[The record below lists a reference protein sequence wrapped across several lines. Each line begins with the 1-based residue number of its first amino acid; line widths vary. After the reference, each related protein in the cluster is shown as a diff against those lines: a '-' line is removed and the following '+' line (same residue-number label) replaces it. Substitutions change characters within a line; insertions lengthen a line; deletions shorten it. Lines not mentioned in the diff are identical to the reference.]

1 MNLKTA
7 RIIITGGARGLGRAM
22 ATTLAAEGARIGLID
37 LDQDALE
44 DTRQALTG
52 KGHASLAANV
62 ADEDEVDHAF
72 DKLINDLG
80 GLDVLI
86 NNAGITRDG
95 LLVKSQEGQV
105 VDRMSL
111 TAWQQVI
118 DVNLTGVFLCGRAAA
133 THLTAAG
140 RGGLI
145 INISSISKAGNFGQ
159 SNYSAA
165 KAGVAALSMTWASEL
180 ARYGIRSVSL
190 SPGFTRTEL
199 VAAMPE
205 KAIDRITSRIPAG
218 RLAEPEEMAGA
229 ARFIIENDYINGRD
243 IAVDGGLRL

>member
-52 KGHASLAANV
+52 TGHASLAANV

-95 LLVKSQEGQV
+95 LLVKSQE
-105 VDRMSL
+105 
-111 TAWQQVI
+111 
-118 DVNLTGVFLCGRAAA
+118 
-133 THLTAAG
+133 
-140 RGGLI
+140 
-145 INISSISKAGNFGQ
+145 
-159 SNYSAA
+159 
-165 KAGVAALSMTWASEL
+165 
-180 ARYGIRSVSL
+180 
-190 SPGFTRTEL
+190 
-199 VAAMPE
+199 
-205 KAIDRITSRIPAG
+205 
-218 RLAEPEEMAGA
+218 
-229 ARFIIENDYINGRD
+229 
-243 IAVDGGLRL
+243 